1 MPVTTQWIRHED
13 NLGYLAWPE
22 QASTPIPAV
31 LVIQEIWGV
40 DEHIQDV
47 TRRIA
52 AAGYVAFA
60 PDLYAEKG
68 TRPEGLQ
75 PARVV
80 DYQAFLQTLP
90 TSATSPE
97 ARAAALETWPEP
109 TRSRLAQ
116 THQLLFGQPRE
127 REKYIPALTQ
137 ASHFLLRSSPLSSGQ
152 KLACVGFSMGGGLAG
167 LLASYEPDLS
177 GAAIFYGAAP
187 PLESV
192 SRIASPLIGFYA
204 GLDERVNLGIP
215 PFAKAIA
222 DAGKHFEH
230 YVYPGAKHGFFN
242 DTRPA
247 YDVHASRDAYTRLL
261 QFLRNNLA
269 P

>member
-1 MPVTTQWIRHED
+1 
-13 NLGYLAWPE
+13 
-22 QASTPIPAV
+22 V
-31 LVIQEIWGV
+31 LVIQEIWGAN
-40 DEHIQDV
+40 EQIQDV

-68 TRPEGLQ
+68 VRPEGLQ
-75 PARVV
+75 PERVV

-90 TSATSPE
+90 ASANSPE

-109 TRSRLAQ
+109 ARSRLAQ
-116 THQLLFGQPRE
+116 THQLLFGQARQ
-127 REKYIPALTQ
+127 RDKYLPALIQ
-137 ASHFLLRSSPLSSGQ
+137 SSRFLLRSSPLSSGQ

-167 LLASYEPDLS
+167 LLASHEPELA
-177 GAAIFYGAAP
+177 GAAIFYGATP

-192 SRIASPLIGFYA
+192 PNIISPLIGFYA
-204 GLDERVNLGIP
+204 GLDERVNAGIP

-222 DAGKHFEH
+222 DAGKSFEH
-230 YVYPGAKHGFFN
+230 HIYPGAKHGFFN
-242 DTRPA
+242 EDRPA
-247 YDVHASRDAYTRLL
+247 YDVHASRDAYVRLL
-261 QFLRNNLA
+261 QFLKNHLA